1 MTNETMPEAVSP
13 ESLTLALRR
22 SGALGEAHVSA
33 VEELS
38 ARSTILSRIIRLR
51 LAYEGEAAGAPQT
64 LIVKTGLPGRAAREW
79 NIGPR
84 EVEFYAK
91 VAAATPSGLL
101 PRCFEAEWD
110 AETSHWRL
118 ILEDLGES
126 HKIVTTWPLPPTFS
140 ECAGILRAWA
150 RFHAH
155 WWEDPRLGSSIGS
168 WGDADA
174 VEQYLHRLKDKIA
187 EFKERIGDRL
197 PRERADLYALLIDR
211 APRLVKRT
219 DGRRAVTI
227 VHGDAHVWNCFLPR
241 DGGSDV
247 RLFDWDTWRLGVA
260 AEDLAYMMAVHW
272 YPDRRRLMERPL
284 LDLYYAALQ
293 AHGVSGYGRRALDDD
308 YRLSALWCITTPVWQ
323 AGADIPTVI
332 WWNNFERIHMAVED
346 LGCRDLLE

>member
-1 MTNETMPEAVSP
+1 MTEPLSEAVSP

-22 SGALGEAHVSA
+22 SGALGGARLSA

-38 ARSTILSRIIRLR
+38 ARSTILSRILRLR

-101 PRCFEAEWD
+101 ARCFEAQWD

-126 HKIVTTWPLPPTFS
+126 HKIVTAWPLPPTFS
-140 ECAGILRAWA
+140 ECATILGAWA

-168 WGDADA
+168 WGDADE
-174 VEQYLHRLKDKIA
+174 VEQYLHRLADKIA
-187 EFKERIGDRL
+187 AFRERLGDRL

-284 LDLYYAALQ
+284 LDLYHAALQ
-293 AHGVSGYGRRALDDD
+293 AHGVSGYDRRALDDD

-323 AGADIPTVI
+323 AGADIPTAI